1 MSTVYSNPIESSK
14 VINVGD
20 EFFLRANPKLPKL
33 NEGDEVN
40 VRLEDE
46 RDPYGRAVIIP
57 WSALGPN
64 TYRARRTE

>member
-1 MSTVYSNPIESSK
+1 MSIVYSNPIQSSSIIK
-14 VINVGD
+14 VGD

-33 NEGDEVN
+33 NEGDIVN
-40 VRLEDE
+40 VRLENGD
-46 RDPYGRAVIIP
+46 DPYGRAIIIP